1 LSDILT
7 LTPKGKIIMYKE
19 SVDTTLTAVG
29 RLTDLMRSATSESL
43 IEYTQDTRVEPIVIL
58 DQSLR
63 NQPYITDALH
73 SLVSIFSGYYL
84 QAVSISSSV
93 GNIDVARLLD
103 KLSTERSPSKSAG
116 GTFAHFLS
124 MESYDVG
131 LPTVSSEAR
140 RDKRSKKDDFES
152 GSKTDSG
159 AHAKLADA
167 SNLSVG
173 KLLKVTIKE
182 NGHEAEVDVSVRLR
196 VKATGQDAITKLM
209 AGQAK
214 DTSAR
219 MRFIQWDVKELAL
232 WRDIV
237 LCSDLIESN
246 KKAMIQD
253 KDGTIATLASRR
265 TKNRIAGIFSGE
277 PSVNNASAMV
287 VISDQTRRQ
296 IEKDMGGKF
305 KRFKDRQR
313 MFENTLTMIIMVI
326 DTEWEQLTI
335 YHRGIEEPTQL
346 AVKELKSLN
355 KGTGP
360 DVGEILKAYQLG
372 NSPQF

>member
-1 LSDILT
+1 
-7 LTPKGKIIMYKE
+7 MYKD
-19 SVDTTLTAVG
+19 SVDTTLSVVG
-29 RLTDLMRSATSESL
+29 RVSDLMRGATSESL
-43 IEYTQDTRVEPIVIL
+43 IEYTKDTRVEPVVIL

-63 NQPYITDALH
+63 QQPYITDALQ

-84 QAVSISSSV
+84 QAVSISTNV
-93 GNIDVARLLD
+93 GNIDVTKLLD
-103 KLSTERSPSKSAG
+103 KLSTERSPVKSALG
-116 GTFAHFLS
+116 NFLS
-124 MESYDVG
+124 MESYEVG
-131 LPTVSSEAR
+131 LPSIGMEAR
-140 RDKRSKKDDFES
+140 RSRRGRDGGES
-152 GSKTDSG
+152 SSRTDSG

-167 SNLSVG
+167 SNLAVG
-173 KLLKVTIKE
+173 KLLKVQIKE
-182 NGHEAEVDVSVRLR
+182 NGHEADIDVSIRLR
-196 VKATGQDAITKLM
+196 VKSTGQDAITKLM
-209 AGQAK
+209 AGKAK

-219 MRFIQWDVKELAL
+219 MRYLQWDARELSF

-237 LCSDLIESN
+237 LCSDLIEAN

-253 KDGTIATLASRR
+253 KDGTIATLANRR

-287 VISDQTRRQ
+287 VISEATRRQ
-296 IEKDMGGKF
+296 IEKDLGGKF
-305 KRFKDRQR
+305 KRFKDRER
-313 MFENTLTMIIMVI
+313 MFENTLTMIVMVI

-335 YHRGIEEPTQL
+335 YHRGIEEPTEI

>member
-1 LSDILT
+1 
-7 LTPKGKIIMYKE
+7 MYKD
-19 SVDTTLTAVG
+19 SVETTLSAVG
-29 RLTDLMRSATSESL
+29 RLTDIMRSATSESL

-58 DQSLR
+58 DQQLR
-63 NQPYITDALH
+63 NKEYITEALH

-84 QAVSISSSV
+84 QAVSISSNV

-103 KLSTERSPSKSAG
+103 KLSTERSPVKSAT
-116 GTFAHFLS
+116 GTLGSFLS
-124 MESYDVG
+124 MESYDVA
-131 LPTVSSEAR
+131 LPVVSTEAR
-140 RDKRSKKDDFES
+140 GRRSKKDDFES
-152 GSKTDSG
+152 SAKSDSG
-159 AHAKLADA
+159 AHAKLSDA
-167 SNLSVG
+167 SNLAVG

-182 NGHEAEVDVSVRLR
+182 NGHEADIDISVRLR
-196 VKATGQDAITKLM
+196 VKATGSDAIAKLM
-209 AGQAK
+209 AGKAK
-214 DTSAR
+214 DTSSR
-219 MRFIQWDVKELAL
+219 MRYIQWDTKELSL

-237 LCSDLIESN
+237 LCSDLIDAE

-253 KDGTIATLASRR
+253 KDGTVATLANRR

-296 IEKDMGGKF
+296 IEKDMGGKL
-305 KRFKDRQR
+305 KRFKDRER
-313 MFENTLTMIIMVI
+313 MFSNTLTMILMVV
-326 DTEWEQLTI
+326 DTEWEQITI
-335 YHRGIEEPTQL
+335 FHRGIEEPTQL

>member
-1 LSDILT
+1 
-7 LTPKGKIIMYKE
+7 MYKG
-19 SVDTTLTAVG
+19 SVVTTLTAVG

-43 IEYTQDTRVEPIVIL
+43 IEYTRDTRVEPIVIL
-58 DQSLR
+58 DQTLR
-63 NQPYITDALH
+63 NQPYITEALH

-84 QAVSISSSV
+84 QAVSISSNV

-103 KLSTERSPSKSAG
+103 KLSTERSPIKTAA
-116 GTFAHFLS
+116 GTFGNFLS

-131 LPTVSSEAR
+131 LPTISNEAFGKKSEPESS
-140 RDKRSKKDDFES
+140 SS
-152 GSKTDSG
+152 TDSG
-159 AHAKLADA
+159 AHAKLTDA
-167 SNLSVG
+167 GNLAVG
-173 KLLKVTIKE
+173 KMLKVTIKE
-182 NGHEAEVDVSVRLR
+182 NGHEATIDVSVRLR
-196 VKATGQDAITKLM
+196 VKTTGQEAITKLM
-209 AGQAK
+209 AGKAK

-219 MRFIQWDVKELAL
+219 MRFIQWDTKELSL

-237 LCSDLIESN
+237 LCSDLIEAN

-253 KDGTIATLASRR
+253 KDGTIATLANRR

-287 VISDQTRRQ
+287 IISDQTRRQ
-296 IEKDMGGKF
+296 IEKDLGGKI
-305 KRFKDRQR
+305 KRFKDRER
-313 MFENTLTMIIMVI
+313 MFSNTLTMIMMVI

-335 YHRGIEEPTQL
+335 YHRGIEDPTQL

>member
-1 LSDILT
+1 
-7 LTPKGKIIMYKE
+7 MYKD
-19 SVDTTLTAVG
+19 SVDTTLSVVG
-29 RLTDLMRSATSESL
+29 RVTDLMRSATSESL
-43 IEYTQDTRVEPIVIL
+43 IEYTKDTRVEPIVIL
-58 DQSLR
+58 DQNLR
-63 NQPYITDALH
+63 QQPYITDALH

-84 QAVSISSSV
+84 QAVSISTNV

-103 KLSTERSPSKSAG
+103 KLSTERSPVKSAAG
-116 GTFAHFLS
+116 SFSSFLS

-131 LPTVSSEAR
+131 LPTVSTEAR
-140 RDKRSKKDDFES
+140 RGKEGDSSSR
-152 GSKTDSG
+152 TDSG

-167 SNLSVG
+167 SNLAVG
-173 KLLKVTIKE
+173 KLLKVQIKE
-182 NGHEAEVDVSVRLR
+182 NGHEADIDVSVRLR
-196 VKATGQDAITKLM
+196 VKSTGQDAIVKLM
-209 AGQAK
+209 AGKAK

-219 MRFIQWDVKELAL
+219 MRYIQWDAKELSL

-237 LCSDLIESN
+237 LCSDLIDAN

-253 KDGTIATLASRR
+253 KDGTIATLANRR

-287 VISDQTRRQ
+287 IISDQTRRQ
-296 IEKDMGGKF
+296 IEKDLGGKM
-305 KRFKDRQR
+305 KRFKDRER
-313 MFENTLTMIIMVI
+313 MFENTLTMIMMVI
-326 DTEWEQLTI
+326 DTEWEQITI

>member
-1 LSDILT
+1 
-7 LTPKGKIIMYKE
+7 MYKE

>member
-1 LSDILT
+1 MYKDSVETTLSAVGKISDI
-7 LTPKGKIIMYKE
+7 
-19 SVDTTLTAVG
+19 
-29 RLTDLMRSATSESL
+29 MRSATSESL

-58 DQSLR
+58 DQQLR
-63 NQPYITDALH
+63 NKEYITEALQ

-84 QAVSISSSV
+84 QAVSISSNV

-103 KLSTERSPSKSAG
+103 KLSTERSPIKSATG
-116 GTFAHFLS
+116 SLGSFLS
-124 MESYDVG
+124 MESYDVA
-131 LPTVSSEAR
+131 LPTVSTEAR
-140 RDKRSKKDDFES
+140 RGRRNKKDDFES
-152 GSKTDSG
+152 SAKTDSG
-159 AHAKLADA
+159 AHAKLSDA
-167 SNLSVG
+167 SNLAVG

-182 NGHEAEVDVSVRLR
+182 NGHEADVDVSVRLR
-196 VKATGQDAITKLM
+196 VKTTGSEAIVKLM
-209 AGQAK
+209 AGKAK

-219 MRFIQWDVKELAL
+219 MRFIQWDTKELAL

-237 LCSDLIESN
+237 LCSDLIEAE

-253 KDGTIATLASRR
+253 KDGTIATLANRR
-265 TKNRIAGIFSGE
+265 TKNRIAGVFSGE

-287 VISDQTRRQ
+287 VLSDQTRRQ
-296 IEKDMGGKF
+296 IEKDLGGKF
-305 KRFKDRQR
+305 KRFKDRER
-313 MFENTLTMIIMVI
+313 MFSNTLTMILMVI

-346 AVKELKSLN
+346 AVKELKGLN

>member
-1 LSDILT
+1 
-7 LTPKGKIIMYKE
+7 MYKD
-19 SVDTTLTAVG
+19 SVDTTLSVVG
-29 RLTDLMRSATSESL
+29 RVTDLMRSATSESL
-43 IEYTQDTRVEPIVIL
+43 IEYTKDTRVEPIVIL
-58 DQSLR
+58 DQNLR
-63 NQPYITDALH
+63 QQPYITDALH

-84 QAVSISSSV
+84 QAVSISTNV
-93 GNIDVARLLD
+93 GNVDVARLLD
-103 KLSTERSPSKSAG
+103 KLSTERSPVKSAAG
-116 GTFAHFLS
+116 SFSSFLS

-131 LPTVSSEAR
+131 LPTVSTEAR
-140 RDKRSKKDDFES
+140 RSRRGKEDDS
-152 GSKTDSG
+152 SSRTDSG

-167 SNLSVG
+167 SNLAVG
-173 KLLKVTIKE
+173 KLLKVQIKE
-182 NGHEAEVDVSVRLR
+182 NGHEADIDVSVRLR
-196 VKATGQDAITKLM
+196 VKSTGQDAIVKLM
-209 AGQAK
+209 AGKAK

-219 MRFIQWDVKELAL
+219 MRYIQWDAKELSL

-237 LCSDLIESN
+237 LCSDLIDAN

-253 KDGTIATLASRR
+253 KDGTIATLANRR

-287 VISDQTRRQ
+287 IVSDQTRRQ
-296 IEKDMGGKF
+296 IEKDLGGKM
-305 KRFKDRQR
+305 KRFKDRER
-313 MFENTLTMIIMVI
+313 MFENTLTMIMMVI
-326 DTEWEQLTI
+326 DTEWEQITI